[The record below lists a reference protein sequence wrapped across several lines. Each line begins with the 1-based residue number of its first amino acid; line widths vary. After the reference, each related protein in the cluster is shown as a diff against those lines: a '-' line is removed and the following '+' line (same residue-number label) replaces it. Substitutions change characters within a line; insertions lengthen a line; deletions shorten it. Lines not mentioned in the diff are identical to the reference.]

1 MSRSHL
7 IRDIKKKPWTTAFV
21 KTVGAFFLLFPE
33 HICQEDMN
41 LTKLVQVILSRVEG
55 MKEVYGPDSSVG

>member
-7 IRDIKKKPWTTAFV
+7 IRDIKKKPGRQPLL
-21 KTVGAFFLLFPE
+21 TVGAFFLLFPE